1 MTDLLPPFRPARI
14 EDADVLAELVNYA
27 GEGLPL
33 YLWGTLAKDGEK
45 AWDVGRRR
53 AAREDGAFSYR
64 NATIIEHEGH
74 CAGALIG
81 YEIPDQPQPFPE
93 DMPAMFVPLQ
103 ELEDL
108 APGTWYVNVLAVRP
122 QFRNAGLG
130 TWLMELAEE
139 TARGLSKRGLSVIV
153 SDNNAGARRLY
164 TRCGYHEHASRPMV
178 KDGWRNAG
186 RNWVLLMKELEAP
199 GGQ

>member
-1 MTDLLPPFRPARI
+1 MTDLLPPLRPARI
-14 EDADVLAELVNYA
+14 EDADILAELVNYA

-33 YLWGTLAKDGEK
+33 YLWGTMAKSGEN
-45 AWDVGRRR
+45 AWDIGRRR

-64 NATIIEHEGH
+64 NATIIEHDGH

-81 YEIPDQPQPFPE
+81 YEIPDQPQPVPE
-93 DMPAMFVPLQ
+93 DAPAMFMPLQ

-122 QFRNAGLG
+122 TFRNAGLG
-130 TWLMELAEE
+130 TRLMELAEQ
-139 TARGLSKRGLSVIV
+139 TARTLSKRGMSVIV

-164 TRCGYHEHASRPMV
+164 VRCGYHEHASRPMV
-178 KDGWRNAG
+178 KDGWKNAG
-186 RNWVLLMKELEAP
+186 RNWVLLMKEL
-199 GGQ
+199 